1 MVLTAH
7 QPLYL
12 PWLGLF
18 HKVAMSDAFCLFD
31 ATQYDDNDFQNRNRI
46 KGPNGVMWLTVPVKA
61 KDHHRLQITEIEIV
75 EQDVWRRKHW
85 KSLVW
90 AYGKA
95 PYFSRYA
102 DFFEETY
109 RRSWRSLVELDIH
122 LLTALFEILGLP
134 KDFKRTS
141 QLPCGGAKSEA
152 ILLMCRALN
161 ASVYVFGVKGR
172 EYADRAAFEAAGI
185 GVAFQSYRHPVYP
198 QQFGPFVPNL
208 SVVDL
213 LFNCGP
219 NSLEILMTSNAKRA
233 TPEALNESRMSPD
246 SRC

>member
-95 PYFSRYA
+95 PFFSRYA

-109 RRSWRSLVELDIH
+109 RRSWRSLVELDVH
-122 LLTALFEILGLP
+122 LLAYLFEALGLP

-141 QLPCGGAKSEA
+141 QLSCGGAKSEA
-152 ILLMCRALN
+152 VLSMCRALG
-161 ASVYVFGVKGR
+161 ATAYIFGAKGR
-172 EYADRAAFEAAGI
+172 DYVDRAAFDAAGI
-185 GVAFQSYRHPVYP
+185 GVAFQDYHHPVYP

-219 NSLEILMTSNAKRA
+219 NSMEVLMAGNVKQAV
-233 TPEALNESRMSPD
+233 
-246 SRC
+246 C

>member
-61 KDHHRLQITEIEIV
+61 RDHHQLQITEIEIV
-75 EQDVWRRKHW
+75 EQEVWRRKHW

-90 AYGKA
+90 AYGKT
-95 PYFSRYA
+95 PYFPRYA

-109 RRSWRSLVELDIH
+109 RRVWCSLVELDIH
-122 LLTALFEILGLP
+122 LLTYLFEALGLP

-141 QLPCGGAKSEA
+141 QLPCGGRKSEA
-152 ILLMCRALN
+152 VLSMCRALG
-161 ASVYVFGVKGR
+161 ATTYVFGSQGR
-172 EYADRAAFEAAGI
+172 DYADRAAFEAVGI
-185 GVAFQSYRHPVYP
+185 GVTYQTYNHPVYP

-219 NSLEILMTSNAKRA
+219 NSLEILMAGNVKRA
-233 TPEALNESRMSPD
+233 TPETLGKGVR
-246 SRC
+246 

>member
-1 MVLTAH
+1 MILTAH

-18 HKVAMSDAFCLFD
+18 HKVAMSDSFCLFD

-61 KDHHRLQITEIEIV
+61 KEHHRLQITEIEV
-75 EQDVWRRKHW
+75 AEENVWRRKHW
-85 KSLVW
+85 KSLLW

-109 RRSWRSLVELDIH
+109 RRSWRFLVDLDIH
-122 LLTALFEILGLP
+122 LLAYLFGVLGLP
-134 KDFKRTS
+134 KEFKRTS
-141 QLPCGGAKSEA
+141 QLECGGEKSEA
-152 ILLMCRALN
+152 VLSMCRVLG
-161 ASVYVFGVKGR
+161 ASSYVFGSQGKN
-172 EYADRAAFEAAGI
+172 YADRASFEAAGV
-185 GVAFQSYRHPVYP
+185 GVAFQAYQHPSYP

-219 NSLEILMTSNAKRA
+219 NSLEILMSGNLKRA
-233 TPEALNESRMSPD
+233 VPEALGKVA
-246 SRC
+246 

>member
-18 HKVAMSDAFCLFD
+18 HKVAISDAFCLFD

-61 KDHHRLQITEIEIV
+61 QDHHQLQITEIEIV

-90 AYGKA
+90 AYAKA
-95 PYFSRYA
+95 PYFAHYA

-109 RRSWRSLVELDIH
+109 RRPWRSLVELDVH
-122 LLTALFEILGLP
+122 LLKYLFEAFGLP
-134 KDFKRTS
+134 NRFAHTS
-141 QLPCGGAKSEA
+141 QLECSGRKSEA
-152 ILLMCRALN
+152 IIQMCRAMG
-161 ASVYVFGVKGR
+161 ATTYVFGAQGR

-185 GVAFQSYRHPVYP
+185 GVVFQAYHHPVYP

-219 NSLEILMTSNAKRA
+219 ESLEILMTGNVKRA
-233 TPEALNESRMSPD
+233 TPGMLGVVAR
-246 SRC
+246 

>member
-1 MVLTAH
+1 MKTLTAH

-18 HKVAMSDAFCLFD
+18 QKIAMSDAFCLFD

-46 KGPNGVMWLTVPVKA
+46 KGPNGPMWLTVPAKA
-61 KDHHRLQITEIEIV
+61 KNHHGLQITEIEIV
-75 EQDVWRRKHW
+75 EEDVWRRKHW

-95 PYFSRYA
+95 HYFSKYA
-102 DFFEETY
+102 DFFEQTY
-109 RRSWRSLVELDIH
+109 QRDWRLLVDLDVH
-122 LLTALFEILGLP
+122 LLKFLLEALGLP
-134 KDFKRTS
+134 SEFPRTS
-141 QLPCGGAKSEA
+141 VLGCGGQKSDA
-152 ILLMCRALN
+152 IIQMCRALG
-161 ASVYVFGVKGR
+161 ADTYVFGALGR

-185 GVAFQSYRHPVYP
+185 GLAFQEYRHPVYP

-219 NSLEILMTSNAKRA
+219 DSLEILMSGNPKRA
-233 TPEALNESRMSPD
+233 VAEAVGGTSR
-246 SRC
+246 

>member
-18 HKVAMSDAFCLFD
+18 HKVAISDAFCLFD

-46 KGPNGVMWLTVPVKA
+46 KGPNGPMWLTVPVKA
-61 KDHHRLQITEIEIV
+61 KDHHHLKITEIEIL
-75 EQDVWRRKHW
+75 EQEVWRRKHW

-95 PYFSRYA
+95 PHFSRYA
-102 DFFEETY
+102 GFFEETY
-109 RRSWRSLVELDIH
+109 RRAWSSLVELDIH
-122 LLTALFEILGLP
+122 LLEFLFGALGLP
-134 KDFKRTS
+134 KVFKRTS
-141 QLPCGGAKSEA
+141 QLSCGGAKSEA
-152 ILLMCRALN
+152 VLSMCRAMGAATYL
-161 ASVYVFGVKGR
+161 FGAKGR
-172 EYADRAAFEAAGI
+172 EYADRTVFEAAGI
-185 GVAFQSYRHPVYP
+185 GVAFQDYHHPVYP

-219 NSLEILMTSNAKRA
+219 DSLEILMSGNVKRA
-233 TPEALNESRMSPD
+233 VPETLGGVAR
-246 SRC
+246 